1 VLGLVF
7 LRLGKSQKNVQDRQG
22 NDLTLATHRITC
34 VARVLRMSGSTF
46 LVSSFFAS
54 LCLGCLFFVCVQ
66 AMFMSFMSNLNTFGP
81 EKLVMEREM
90 QSGLY
95 NLPAF
100 FFSRWGVEVPFRVIF
115 PLCYSAILYFMI
127 GFQEEGENFILF
139 AIGLILIDNCGTNSQ
154 TNTPP
159 LIHCDGQ
166 PS

>member
-1 VLGLVF
+1 
-7 LRLGKSQKNVQDRQG
+7 
-22 NDLTLATHRITC
+22 
-34 VARVLRMSGSTF
+34 
-46 LVSSFFAS
+46 
-54 LCLGCLFFVCVQ
+54 
-66 AMFMSFMSNLNTFGP
+66 MSNLNTFGP

-159 LIHCDGQ
+159 PIRWRTLTDAEKLPNFRIAEANMIFICSPCVPGSVSIMICSMFPDVQQVCALPSFLHCSLVGHC
-166 PS
+166 